1 METAQAGAIV
11 NIEKHDAAMNYQ
23 VFISHSTRN
32 ADVASAMKSFLESQG
47 IRCWKAPE
55 DIPAGTVWSTGIMRG
70 LKECPIVVLI
80 FSKEADDSTNVLKE
94 IALADNFKKIIVPFR
109 IEDCLPGDEKLGYF
123 LCMPQWLDA
132 FNSLE
137 AAFNQLSTRLR
148 GLLPVVEALNDSP
161 DANDDSVENVL
172 EEDTGDTLVEP
183 LNDVDDASED
193 SLIITDP
200 AVIIRISASYTPGMP
215 EEELQQAS
223 LGDWSISLDK
233 ASQAKFA
240 YVANKGQVIAV
251 YQLTGCNETDSVN
264 KLGKRRVRFSG
275 SKCLEKSDDIGKS
288 IRHYFPAG
296 RGAANPV
303 KYLNI
308 DSPQPREQNLARKKD
323 STKYQ
328 FNGMTLG
335 KGRLVLEVIRKHSV
349 DNPSLSFGE
358 LEDAFPQ
365 SLQGSGGV
373 FARSEDADKIL
384 AESGRKRHFLNA
396 DELIKISDA
405 TIAVSSQWGAG
416 NIDKFVE
423 KARHNGYE
431 IEAVS

>member
-1 METAQAGAIV
+1 MS
-11 NIEKHDAAMNYQ
+11 YQ

-32 ADVASAMKSFLESQG
+32 VEVASAMKSFLEGQG

-80 FSKEADDSTNVLKE
+80 FSRDADDSTNVLKE

-132 FNSLE
+132 FDSLE
-137 AAFNQLSTRLR
+137 SAFNQLSTRLK
-148 GLLPVVEALNDSP
+148 GLLPVVEGL
-161 DANDDSVENVL
+161 ANGPYGSDDPIEATLGV
-172 EEDTGDTLVEP
+172 DTGDTFIEP
-183 LNDVDDASED
+183 PNNGDDASENA
-193 SLIITDP
+193 LIITDP
-200 AVIIRISASYTPGMP
+200 AVIIRISSSYTPGMP
-215 EEELQQAS
+215 DEELQQAS

-240 YVANKGQVIAV
+240 YVANQGKVIAV

-335 KGRLVLEVIRKHSV
+335 KGRLVLEVIRKHSL
-349 DNPSLSFGE
+349 DHPSLCFGE

-405 TIAVSSQWGAG
+405 IIAVSSQWGAG

-423 KARHNGYE
+423 RARINGYE
-431 IEAVS
+431 IESVS

>member
-1 METAQAGAIV
+1 MS
-11 NIEKHDAAMNYQ
+11 YQ

-55 DIPAGTVWSTGIMRG
+55 DIPPGTVWSTGIMRG
-70 LKECPIVVLI
+70 LKECPIVILI
-80 FSKEADDSTNVLKE
+80 FSKDADESTNVLKE

-137 AAFNQLSTRLR
+137 SAFNQLSTRVR
-148 GLLPVVEALNDSP
+148 GLLPV
-161 DANDDSVENVL
+161 L
-172 EEDTGDTLVEP
+172 EELDNSDATNESEDFSEVDTVDAYIETS
-183 LNDVDDASED
+183 NDVDYPAEE

-200 AVIIRISASYTPGMP
+200 AVIIRISASYTPGLS

-223 LGDWSISLDK
+223 LGDWSISLEK

-240 YVANKGQVIAV
+240 YIANKGRVIEV
-251 YQLTGCNETDSVN
+251 YELTGCTETDSVN

-275 SKCLEKSDDIGKS
+275 RKCLEKSDDINKS

-296 RGAANPV
+296 RGAANPI

-308 DSPQPREQNLARKKD
+308 DSPQPREQNLVDGVRRKD
-323 STKYQ
+323 ATKYQ

-335 KGRLVLEVIRKHSV
+335 KGRLVLEVIRKHST
-349 DNPSLSFGE
+349 DNPSLCFGE
-358 LEDAFPQ
+358 LEEAFPQ
-365 SLQGSGGV
+365 SLQGSSGV
-373 FARSEDADKIL
+373 FARSEEAIKIL
-384 AESGRKRHFLNA
+384 SETGRKRHFLNE
-396 DELIKISDA
+396 DEVIRISDT

-423 KARHNGYE
+423 RARANGHV
-431 IEAVS
+431 IEVAS